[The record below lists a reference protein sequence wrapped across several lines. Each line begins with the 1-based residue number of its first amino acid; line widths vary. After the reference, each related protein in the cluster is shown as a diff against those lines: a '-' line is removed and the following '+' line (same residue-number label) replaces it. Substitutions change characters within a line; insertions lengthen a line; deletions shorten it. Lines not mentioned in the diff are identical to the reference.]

1 MDFQE
6 DIKIIPEHCRT
17 CKYLQIYEE
26 CLNRE
31 LVYHCKKL
39 KIETQAFYK
48 NRVYIGLGP
57 VICVPWPRLSDENYQ
72 IMKDCIY
79 CKPTKRKKRIR
90 YRH

>member
-17 CKYLQIYEE
+17 CKYLKVIIE
-26 CLNRE
+26 CFNHE

-39 KIETQAFYK
+39 KIETNALHNAVF
-48 NRVYIGLGP
+48 N
-57 VICVPWPRLSDENYQ
+57 VPWPRLSDKEYQ
-72 IMKDCIY
+72 MMKDCIY
-79 CKPTKRKKRIR
+79 CKPTQRKKRIH